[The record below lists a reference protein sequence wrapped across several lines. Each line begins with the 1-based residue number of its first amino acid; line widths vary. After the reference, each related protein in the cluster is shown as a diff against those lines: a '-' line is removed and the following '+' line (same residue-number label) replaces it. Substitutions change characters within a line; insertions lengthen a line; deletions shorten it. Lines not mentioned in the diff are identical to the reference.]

1 MDQYTEFR
9 GLLTADCQSALTTHK
24 RQRPHTTKAR
34 PFTTLL
40 AKRHELRVDESVSVA
55 CEESSEFL
63 VEDEIGSF
71 EERLMKLRKQEL
83 KSNRTVKVGK
93 RGSMHFC
100 AYENQFDI

>member
-1 MDQYTEFR
+1 M
-9 GLLTADCQSALTTHK
+9 
-24 RQRPHTTKAR
+24 
-34 PFTTLL
+34 
-40 AKRHELRVDESVSVA
+40 RVDESVSVA
-55 CEESSEFL
+55 GEESSEFL

-71 EERLMKLRKQEL
+71 EERLMKLRKQEV